1 MFEIKIDSAEYWRDC
16 LEAIVSLVEEG
27 SFHISKE
34 GISLRAM
41 DPSGI
46 SMVSFSIPSNAFS
59 KFSVSDA
66 TAIGLNLSNLSK
78 IMQRTRPNEALVM
91 KDSDNKLSL
100 EFISESGKRRYKIP
114 LIDIRKNADKEPDV
128 KFDVLADVMAEPM
141 KNIIKDAAQMS
152 SYISFK
158 AAKNQFIASAYG
170 DSGELE
176 GSYEVDGKVIKKI
189 DASKNASAVFNLE
202 YLDNMVRGCPIGN
215 EISLSLK
222 TDEPLKLNYKIRDAS
237 ITYYLAPYMES

>member
-1 MFEIKIDSAEYWRDC
+1 MFEIKLDSAEYWRDC

-27 SFHISKE
+27 SFHITKE
-34 GISLRAM
+34 GIALKAM

-46 SMVSFSIPSNAFS
+46 SMISFFIPSSAFS
-59 KFSVSDA
+59 KFTVSEPVS
-66 TAIGLNLSNLSK
+66 IGLNLSNLAK

-100 EFISESGKRRYKIP
+100 DFISESGKRRYKIP
-114 LIDIRKNADKEPDV
+114 LIEIRKNADKEPTIE
-128 KFDVLADVMAEPM
+128 FDVHAEVMAEPM

-158 AAKNQFIASAYG
+158 AAKNQFVASAYG

-176 GSYEVDGKVIKKI
+176 GSYDVDGKVIKKI
-189 DASKNASAVFNLE
+189 EASKNASAVFNLE

-215 EISLSLK
+215 EIELSLK
-222 TDEPLKLNYKIRDAS
+222 SEDPLKLSYKIKDAS
-237 ITYYLAPYMES
+237 ITYFLAPYMES

>member
-27 SFHISKE
+27 SFLISKE

-46 SMVSFSIPSNAFS
+46 SMVSFSIPSGAFS
-59 KFSVSDA
+59 KFNVSEPVS
-66 TAIGLNLSNLSK
+66 IGLNLSNLSK

-91 KDSDNKLSL
+91 KDSDNKLSM
-100 EFISESGKRRYKIP
+100 EFISESSKRRYKIP

-128 KFDVLADVMAEPM
+128 KFDVFANVMPEPM

-158 AAKNQFIASAYG
+158 AAKNQFVASAYG

-189 DASKNASAVFNLE
+189 DAAKNASAVFNLE

-215 EISLSLK
+215 EIGLSLK
-222 TDEPLKLNYKIRDAS
+222 SDEPLKLDYKIHDAS

>member
-1 MFEIKIDSAEYWRDC
+1 MFEIKLDSAEYWRDC

-27 SFHISKE
+27 SFNISKE

-46 SMVSFSIPSNAFS
+46 SMVSFNIPSKAFS
-59 KFSVSDA
+59 KFTVSDPVS
-66 TAIGLNLSNLSK
+66 IGLNLSNLSK

-100 EFISESGKRRYKIP
+100 EFSSDSGKRKYKIP
-114 LIDIRKNADKEPDV
+114 LIDIRKNADKEPTIS
-128 KFDVLADVMAEPM
+128 FDVHAEVMSEPM

-176 GSYEVDGKVIKKI
+176 GSYEEDGKVIKKI
-189 DASKNASAVFNLE
+189 DAAKNAQAVFNLE
-202 YLDNMVRGCPIGN
+202 YLENIVKGCPVGS
-215 EISLSLK
+215 EIDLSLK
-222 TDEPLKLNYKIRDAS
+222 SDDPLKLSYKIHDAE